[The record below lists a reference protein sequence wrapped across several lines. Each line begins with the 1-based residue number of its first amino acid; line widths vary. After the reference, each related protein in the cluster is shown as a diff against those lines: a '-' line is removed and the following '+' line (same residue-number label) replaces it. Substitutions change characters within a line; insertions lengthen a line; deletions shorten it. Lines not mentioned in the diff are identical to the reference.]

1 MAILIL
7 SKGTTLMLKNIEKEI
22 GNAVKV
28 VAGAVKLKKQI
39 NSAVN
44 LIAGRML
51 LGGKLVLFGNGGS
64 AADAQ
69 HVAAEFVGRFN
80 LERKGFPAIALT
92 VDTSILT
99 SIANDYGFEQVFS
112 RQVQALVC
120 EKDIVIAISTSGNSP
135 NVLRGIEEAKRRG
148 AKVIGFTGKT
158 GGKMAKLSD
167 ILMNVNSADTWHVQ
181 EAHIVILHTIC
192 KLTEG
197 ILNEQK

>member
-1 MAILIL
+1 MVILIP

-22 GNAVKV
+22 KNAVKAV
-28 VAGAVKLKKQI
+28 SSAVKLKKQI

-80 LERKGFPAIALT
+80 LERKGFAAIALT

-112 RQVQALVC
+112 RQVEALVK
-120 EKDIVIAISTSGNSP
+120 ETDIVIAISTSGNSP
-135 NVLRGIEEAKRRG
+135 NVLKGIEEAKKRG
-148 AKVIGFTGKT
+148 AKVISFTGKS
-158 GGKMAKLSD
+158 GGKMAKASD
-167 ILMNVNSADTWHVQ
+167 ILINVNSSDTWHVQ
-181 EAHIVILHTIC
+181 EAHIVILHAIC

>member
-1 MAILIL
+1 MLNS

-22 GNAVKV
+22 SNAVKAV
-28 VAGAVKLKKQI
+28 SSVVKLKEQI
-39 NSAVN
+39 NSSVN

-69 HVAAEFVGRFN
+69 HAAAEFVGRFN
-80 LERKGFPAIALT
+80 VERRGFPAIALT

-99 SIANDYGFEQVFS
+99 SIANDYGFDKIFS
-112 RQVQALVC
+112 RQVEALVS
-120 EKDIVIAISTSGNSP
+120 EKDIIIAISTSGNSV
-135 NVLRGIEEAKRRG
+135 NVLNGIVEAKKRG
-148 AKVIGFTGKT
+148 AKVIGFTGKN
-158 GGKMAKLSD
+158 GGKMAKLCD
-167 ILMNVNSADTWHVQ
+167 ILLNVNSADTWHVQ

-197 ILNEQK
+197 ILHEQK

>member
-1 MAILIL
+1 
-7 SKGTTLMLKNIEKEI
+7 MLKNIEKEI
-22 GNAVKV
+22 KNAVKAV
-28 VAGAVKLKKQI
+28 SSAVKLKKQI

-80 LERKGFPAIALT
+80 LERKGFAAIALT

-112 RQVQALVC
+112 RQVEALVK
-120 EKDIVIAISTSGNSP
+120 ETDIVIAISTSGNSP
-135 NVLRGIEEAKRRG
+135 NVLKGIEEAKKRG
-148 AKVIGFTGKT
+148 AKVISFTGKS
-158 GGKMAKLSD
+158 GGKMAKASD
-167 ILMNVNSADTWHVQ
+167 ILINVNSSDTWHVQ
-181 EAHIVILHTIC
+181 EAHIVILHAIC